1 MLGTLLILKSVVLS
15 DLLVLSMMTSTA
27 FLKRRE
33 SITCAMWCIVLL
45 RIKLLKN
52 RHGFSLFR
60 FSEFLKYRR
69 THIKRE
75 YNDMWWAYWASSFWR
90 SSDSIS
96 TFFYYSLNLLYIHVF
111 RRCCQIVVR
120 LSRLSIN
127 QCFPR
132 QGTPSIKE
140 KPKFWD
146 LEDGVPISTILQ
158 ISASAFQQFWGM
170 RWGARDKQMHSLVKP
185 RQSHIISLSVLLFC
199 FSPSPAFLMAIEFV
213 EFTPLLTHTRVQS
226 LSAQSGL
233 FLVIT
238 VSSRV
243 LMCEAVSIFSFIFW
257 RSFPWAVR
265 SMSVSNWQRPHEL
278 HYSGLD
284 LVPPFW

>member
-1 MLGTLLILKSVVLS
+1 
-15 DLLVLSMMTSTA
+15 
-27 FLKRRE
+27 
-33 SITCAMWCIVLL
+33 
-45 RIKLLKN
+45 
-52 RHGFSLFR
+52 
-60 FSEFLKYRR
+60 
-69 THIKRE
+69 
-75 YNDMWWAYWASSFWR
+75 MWWAYWASSFWR

-96 TFFYYSLNLLYIHVF
+96 TFFYYSLNLFYIHVF

-233 FLVIT
+233 LLVQSLVQSWCVRQYLFFL
-238 VSSRV
+238 SFSDV
-243 LMCEAVSIFSFIFW
+243 LFLG
-257 RSFPWAVR
+257 R
-265 SMSVSNWQRPHEL
+265 
-278 HYSGLD
+278 SGLCHYPIGNGPTSCTIQD
-284 LVPPFW
+284 STWFLPSQRSRAFRPTNNSQDFDVYVR